1 MAFDIEDINAQA
13 ASDPKGLLLACDRDY
28 DRRVEQV
35 GDMILENLSNSP
47 IVLLS
52 GPSGSGK
59 TTTAMKLRDAL
70 SRRGVKS
77 HSVSMDNYFRT
88 VRPETVPRT
97 PEGEPDL
104 ESPACLDMDLLNEH
118 FTRLT
123 QGERIFVPKYEF
135 SRRMRIIEP
144 SASLRLGK
152 NEVAIFEGIH
162 ALNDSITTVHPE
174 AFKLY
179 VSASSNFVDDD
190 GEYAFKGSWLRL
202 MRRVV
207 RDSLFRGTDPE
218 ETMQMWANVRR
229 GERQNI
235 DPFRHKADV
244 QLDTAFPYEVCVLR
258 QMAIPLFSHV
268 PESISRREEMTAAG
282 AALTRFVPIDP
293 ALLAPDAMLRE
304 FTGGGIYEY

>member
-77 HSVSMDNYFRT
+77 HSISMDNYFRT

-190 GEYAFKGSWLRL
+190 GEYAFKASWLRL
-202 MRRVV
+202 VRRVV

-244 QLDTAFPYEVCVLR
+244 QLNTAFPYEVCVLR

-268 PESISRREEMTAAG
+268 PEGIPRREEMLSAG
-282 AALTRFVPIDP
+282 EGLTRFVPIDP
-293 ALLAPDAMLRE
+293 ALLAPDAMIRE

>member
-1 MAFDIEDINAQA
+1 MAFDIEDINALAQ
-13 ASDPKGLLLACDRDY
+13 SDPEGLLRDCDRDY

-35 GDMILENLSNSP
+35 GDMIQENLPNSP

-59 TTTAMKLRDAL
+59 PTTAMKLRDAL
-70 SRRGVKS
+70 TRRAEKS
-77 HSVSMDNYFRT
+77 HSVSKDNYFLT

-104 ESPACLDMDLLNEH
+104 ESPLCLDMDLLNEH
-118 FTRLT
+118 FTLLT
-123 QGERIFVPKYEF
+123 RGERIFIPKYEF
-135 SRRMRIIEP
+135 SRRMRTIEP

-162 ALNDSITTVHPE
+162 ALNDSITEAHPE

-202 MRRVV
+202 VRRVV
-207 RDSLFRGTDPE
+207 RDRLFRGSDPT

-258 QMAIPLFSHV
+258 QMAIPLFVRV
-268 PESISRREEMTAAG
+268 PEDIPRREEMLSAG
-282 AALTRFVPIDP
+282 AGLERFVPIDP

>member
-13 ASDPKGLLLACDRDY
+13 TSDPKGLLLACDRDY

-35 GDMILENLSNSP
+35 GDMILDNLPNSP

-70 SRRGVKS
+70 ARRGVKS
-77 HSVSMDNYFRT
+77 HSVSLDNYFRT

-104 ESPACLDMDLLNEH
+104 ESPACLDMELLNEH

-202 MRRVV
+202 VRRVV

-258 QMAIPLFSHV
+258 QLAMPLCSHV
-268 PESISRREEMTAAG
+268 PESI
-282 AALTRFVPIDP
+282 P
-293 ALLAPDAMLRE
+293 
-304 FTGGGIYEY
+304 